1 MTILYVL
8 EALGGLGLFI
18 LGMKTM
24 TDGLQKLAGD
34 KFRRALERVAGNRLA
49 AALLGS
55 SLSSLLQSSSA
66 ACIITIGF
74 VNAGLISLYQA
85 LGILLGTG
93 IGTTLAVQFIAFKI
107 TSFALPAIFAGV
119 LLRFFVRRRRW
130 VNAGELLLGAGL
142 LFLGLRVMEANLQP
156 LQQNAI
162 ILGHDTFLI
171 SKHFTSVLFGALLT
185 LLVQSGS
192 TAIGIVMALAGSGLI
207 SFETGAAMVI
217 GELVGTSVITA
228 FASIGGTIEAKRAVF
243 FYFVINI
250 FAVTVVMLFF
260 PSFIELVRTISP
272 AVLNSSTAVS
282 RVLANT
288 HTVFSILSACIFLP
302 LIGFFA
308 RSASHIIPGSERTVS
323 VEARTIFIDNRVINT
338 PPIALLQA
346 RNELR
351 RMADI
356 TRSMYCETAAQ
367 FVRYDAKKS
376 AAIEQKEN
384 AVDIIQRDLS
394 DFLVNLSRNPL
405 PAEETMDIPV
415 MLQLISELEH
425 VADQS
430 EAILD
435 YLRKKKEEKLVF
447 STIAMTE
454 IRHLSRKVEELVVLA
469 AESVE
474 SPASD
479 ALAKGRG
486 VRDEVVQMR
495 EAMLNGHIK
504 RLSNGRCTVRAGII
518 FADMIA
524 AFAKISDSCL
534 TIIETRREFA

>member
-474 SPASD
+474 SPDSD

-504 RLSNGRCTVRAGII
+504 RLSNGKCTVRAGII

>member
-8 EALGGLGLFI
+8 EALGGLGLFV

-24 TDGLQKLAGD
+24 TEGLQKLAGD
-34 KFRRALERVAGNRLA
+34 KFRRALEKVAGNRLA

-93 IGTTLAVQFIAFKI
+93 IGTTVAVQFIAFKI
-107 TSFALPAIFAGV
+107 TSFALPAIFLGV
-119 LLRFFVRRRRW
+119 GLRFFVRRRRW
-130 VNAGELLLGAGL
+130 VNAGELILGAGL

-162 ILGHDTFLI
+162 VLGHDTYLI
-171 SKHFTSVLFGALLT
+171 SKHVTAVLFGALLT
-185 LLVQSGS
+185 FLVQSGS
-192 TAIGIVMALAGSGLI
+192 TAIGIVMALAGSGLV
-207 SFETGAAMVI
+207 SFETGAAMVL

-228 FASIGGTIEAKRAVF
+228 VASIGGTLEAKRSVF

-250 FAVTVVMLFF
+250 FAVTVVMIFF
-260 PSFIELVRTISP
+260 PAFIQLVTALSP
-272 AVLNSSTAVS
+272 GDLSSSAAVS

-288 HTVFSILSACIFLP
+288 HTVFSILSAFIFLP

-308 RSASHIIPGSERTVS
+308 RSAPRLIPGSERASS
-323 VEARTIFIDNRVINT
+323 VEARTVFIDNRVMNT

-351 RMADI
+351 RMAGI
-356 TRSMYCETAAQ
+356 TRTMYAEMAEQ
-367 FVRYDAKKS
+367 FFRYDARKS
-376 AAIEQKEN
+376 AAIAQKEN
-384 AVDIIQRDLS
+384 TVDILQRDLS
-394 DFLVNLSRNPL
+394 DFLVTLSRQPL
-405 PAEETMDIPV
+405 PPEESMEIPV

-430 EAILD
+430 EAVLD
-435 YLRKKKEEKLVF
+435 YLRKKKEEKLLF
-447 STIAMTE
+447 STTAMHE
-454 IRHLSRKVEELVVLA
+454 IRNLARKAEELVVLA
-469 AESVE
+469 VE
-474 SPASD
+474 TIEVPATD
-479 ALAKGRG
+479 AIEKGRG
-486 VRDEVVQMR
+486 LRDEVVQMR

-504 RLSNGRCTVRAGII
+504 RLSTGKCTVRAGII
-518 FADMIA
+518 YADMIS
-524 AFAKISDSCL
+524 AFAKIADSCL
-534 TIIETRREFA
+534 TIIETRREFT

>member
-162 ILGHDTFLI
+162 VLGHDTFLI

-250 FAVTVVMLFF
+250 FAVTVVMIFF

-272 AVLNSSTAVS
+272 AVLDSSTAVS

-376 AAIEQKEN
+376 VAIEQKEN

-474 SPASD
+474 SPVPD
-479 ALAKGRG
+479 AVAKGRG
-486 VRDEVVQMR
+486 VRDEVMQMR

-504 RLSNGRCTVRAGII
+504 RLSNGKCTVRAGII

>member
-250 FAVTVVMLFF
+250 FAVTVVMIFF

-272 AVLNSSTAVS
+272 AVLDSSTAVS

-376 AAIEQKEN
+376 SAIEQKEN

-474 SPASD
+474 SPVPD
-479 ALAKGRG
+479 AVAKGRG
-486 VRDEVVQMR
+486 GRDEVMQMR

-504 RLSNGRCTVRAGII
+504 RLSNGKCTVRAGII

>member
-34 KFRRALERVAGNRLA
+34 KFRRALERIAGNRLA

-107 TSFALPAIFAGV
+107 TSFALPAIFVGV
-119 LLRFFVRRRRW
+119 VLRFFVRRRRW

-192 TAIGIVMALAGSGLI
+192 TAIGIVMALAGSGLV
-207 SFETGAAMVI
+207 SFETGAAMVL

-250 FAVTVVMLFF
+250 FAVTVVMIFF
-260 PSFIELVRTISP
+260 PSFLELVRTISP
-272 AVLNSSTAVS
+272 ALLDSSTAVS

-308 RSASHIIPGSERTVS
+308 RSASHIIPGSERAVS

-356 TRSMYCETAAQ
+356 TRSMYGEMTAQ
-367 FVRYDAKKS
+367 FVRYDAKRS

-405 PAEETMDIPV
+405 PPEETMDIPV

-454 IRHLSRKVEELVVLA
+454 IRNLSRKVDELVLLA
-469 AESVE
+469 ADSVE
-474 SPASD
+474 SASPD
-479 ALAKGRG
+479 APERGRG
-486 VRDEVVQMR
+486 VRDEVMQMR
-495 EAMLNGHIK
+495 EAMLRGHIK
-504 RLSNGRCTVRAGII
+504 RLSNGKCTVRAGII

-534 TIIETRREFA
+534 TIIETRRELA

>member
-162 ILGHDTFLI
+162 VLGHDTFLI

-250 FAVTVVMLFF
+250 FAVTVVMIFF

-272 AVLNSSTAVS
+272 AVLDSSTAVS

-356 TRSMYCETAAQ
+356 TRSMYCEMAAQ

-376 AAIEQKEN
+376 VAIEQKEN

-405 PAEETMDIPV
+405 PPEETMDIPV

-474 SPASD
+474 SPVPE
-479 ALAKGRG
+479 ALEKGRG

-504 RLSNGRCTVRAGII
+504 RLSNGKCTVRAGII

>member
-162 ILGHDTFLI
+162 VLGHDTFLI

-250 FAVTVVMLFF
+250 FAVTVVMIFF

-272 AVLNSSTAVS
+272 AVLDSSTAVS

-356 TRSMYCETAAQ
+356 TRNMYCETAAQ

-474 SPASD
+474 SPVPD

-504 RLSNGRCTVRAGII
+504 RLSNGKCTVRAGII

>member
-34 KFRRALERVAGNRLA
+34 KFRRALERIAGNRLA

-119 LLRFFVRRRRW
+119 LLKFFVRRRRW

-243 FYFVINI
+243 FYFIINI
-250 FAVTVVMLFF
+250 FAVTVVMIFF
-260 PSFIELVRTISP
+260 PSFIDLVRTISP
-272 AVLNSSTAVS
+272 AVLDSSTAVS

-356 TRSMYCETAAQ
+356 TRSMYCEMAAQ

-405 PAEETMDIPV
+405 PVEETMDIPV

-469 AESVE
+469 VESVE

-486 VRDEVVQMR
+486 VKDEVIQMR

-504 RLSNGRCTVRAGII
+504 RLSNGKCTVRAGII

>member
-24 TDGLQKLAGD
+24 TEGLQKLAGD
-34 KFRRALERVAGNRLA
+34 RFRRALERVAGNRLA

-107 TSFALPAIFAGV
+107 TSFALPAVFVGV
-119 LLRFFVRRRRW
+119 GLRFFVRRRRW
-130 VNAGELLLGAGL
+130 VNAGELILGAGL
-142 LFLGLRVMEANLQP
+142 LFLGLRVMEANLLP

-162 ILGHDTFLI
+162 ILGHETFLI
-171 SKHFTSVLFGALLT
+171 SKHVTAVLFGALLT
-185 LLVQSGS
+185 VLVQSGS
-192 TAIGIVMALAGSGLI
+192 TAIAIVMALAGSGLV

-228 FASIGGTIEAKRAVF
+228 IASIGGTLEAKRAVF
-243 FYFVINI
+243 FFFIINT

-260 PSFIELVRTISP
+260 PSFIGFVAAVSP
-272 AVLNSSTAVS
+272 ADLTSSATVS

-288 HTVFSILSACIFLP
+288 HTAFSILSAFIFLP

-308 RSASHIIPGSERTVS
+308 RSAPHIIPGSERAAS
-323 VEARTIFIDNRVINT
+323 VEARTVFIDNRVINT
-338 PPIALLQA
+338 PTIALLQA

-351 RMADI
+351 RMAGI
-356 TRSMYCETAAQ
+356 TCTMYGEMVEQ
-367 FVRYDAKKS
+367 FFRYDAKKS
-376 AAIEQKEN
+376 AAIAQKEN
-384 AVDIIQRDLS
+384 TVDILQRDLS
-394 DFLVNLSRNPL
+394 DFLVALSRQPL
-405 PAEETMDIPV
+405 PPEESMDIPI

-430 EAILD
+430 EAVLD
-435 YLRKKKEEKLVF
+435 FLRKKKEEKLLF
-447 STIAMTE
+447 SPTAMTE
-454 IRHLSRKVEELVVLA
+454 IRQLARKAQELVALAVETIEVPAAGA
-469 AESVE
+469 AEI
-474 SPASD
+474 
-479 ALAKGRG
+479 GRG
-486 VRDEVVQMR
+486 LRDEVVTMR

-504 RLSNGRCTVRAGII
+504 RLSTGKCTVRAGII
-518 FADMIA
+518 YADMIA
-524 AFAKISDSCL
+524 AFAKVADSCL
-534 TIIETRREFA
+534 TIIETRREFT